1 MRARWGRFVN
11 ESRPLTTA
19 MTAMLERLRLGPVT
33 AQGMEYSTL
42 RGLELRGMARCVSG
56 KIYEIK
62 EAVDDNQR

>member
-1 MRARWGRFVN
+1 
-11 ESRPLTTA
+11 